1 MNIIILG
8 GTGFVGTSL
17 VSRWTRAG
25 HDLVL
30 PTRNPSLA
38 RHLAVLPTVRLV
50 RADVHDPAT
59 LARLFKDCDVV
70 VNLVGILNERGDS
83 GRGFL
88 QAHTELTRKTGAAA
102 AAAGVA
108 RYLHMSA
115 LGADEHGPSH
125 YLRSKGLAE
134 RIVQSAPP
142 TLDWTIF
149 RPSVIFGT
157 RDSLTNRFAALLR
170 LSRGFMPL
178 ARAQARFAP
187 VWVEDVASAFDL
199 ALAGSD
205 ATSRKTFEL
214 CGPEVMT
221 LGELVTVIGECSG
234 TPASVLPLPDVIG
247 RAQAFV
253 MDFLP
258 GKPFSRDNFRSL
270 TVDNVCRDD
279 GFKALGIRPAAL
291 RGTMRAWRST

>member
-1 MNIIILG
+1 MLRKVLVLG
-8 GTGFVGTSL
+8 GTGFVG
-17 VSRWTRAG
+17 
-25 HDLVL
+25 
-30 PTRNPSLA
+30 
-38 RHLAVLPTVRLV
+38 RHVCEK
-50 RADVHDPAT
+50 
-59 LARLFKDCDVV
+59 LARLGVGLTVPTRRRRNAGSLATLPALDLIETDIHDSARLAALLPGHDAV
-70 VNLVGILNERGDS
+70 VNLVAILQGDEAAFERTHVQLPEKLA
-83 GRGFL
+83 RAC
-88 QAHTELTRKTGAAA
+88 QQ
-102 AAAGVA
+102 AGV
-108 RYLHMSA
+108 RRVVHISA
-115 LGADEHGPSH
+115 LGADLRNPAGLPSM
-125 YLRSKGLAE
+125 YLRSKSRGEQVLHQADLAL
-134 RIVQSAPP
+134 
-142 TLDWTIF
+142 TLI
-149 RPSVIFGT
+149 RPSVIFGAE
-157 RDSLTNRFAALLR
+157 DRFLNTFADLQRIAP
-170 LSRGFMPL
+170 FVPL
-178 ARAQARFAP
+178 AGAQARLQP